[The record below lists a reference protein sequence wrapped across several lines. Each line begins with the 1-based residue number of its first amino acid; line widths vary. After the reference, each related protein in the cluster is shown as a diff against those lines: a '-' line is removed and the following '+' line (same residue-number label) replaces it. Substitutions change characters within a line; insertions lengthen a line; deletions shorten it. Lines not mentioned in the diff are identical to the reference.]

1 MKNLLENL
9 GIEITSEEEEQVF
22 IEAFTHRSAVN
33 ERTKY
38 NIHNERLEFLGD
50 AILETI
56 TTEFLYYKF
65 SEKAEGEMTNLRA
78 ALVCGEHLAEIAR
91 KLGLG
96 EYLIMSHGEA
106 KSGGAEKA
114 YLLANVVESMI
125 GAIYVNYGI
134 KKSREFITE
143 YILCD
148 LEGIMETA
156 SHIDAKSS
164 FQEISQGELG
174 ITPHYDVLSEV
185 GKDHEK
191 EFEVAAFLGEKMVGK
206 GMGKSKKEAQSSAA
220 KDALEHQKSWRKT

>member
-9 GIEITSEEEEQVF
+9 GIEIASEEEEQVF

-38 NIHNERLEFLGD
+38 NVHNERLEFLGD

-78 ALVCGEHLAEIAR
+78 ALVCGEHLSEIAR

-134 KKSREFITE
+134 KNPAN
-143 YILCD
+143 L
-148 LEGIMETA
+148 
-156 SHIDAKSS
+156 
-164 FQEISQGELG
+164 SQN
-174 ITPHYDVLSEV
+174 IFCVI
-185 GKDHEK
+185 
-191 EFEVAAFLGEKMVGK
+191 
-206 GMGKSKKEAQSSAA
+206 
-220 KDALEHQKSWRKT
+220 

>member
-9 GIEITSEEEEQVF
+9 GIEITSEEEERVF

>member
-1 MKNLLENL
+1 MKNLLKNL
-9 GIEITSEEEEQVF
+9 GIEIVSEEEEQVF
-22 IEAFTHRSAVN
+22 TEAFTHRSAVN
-33 ERTKY
+33 EKTKY
-38 NIHNERLEFLGD
+38 NVHNERLEFLGD

-65 SEKAEGEMTNLRA
+65 PDKAEGEMTNLRA

-96 EYLIMSHGEA
+96 EFLIMSHGEA

-114 YLLANVVESMI
+114 YLLANVVESLI

-134 KKSREFITE
+134 KKSREIITR

-148 LEGIMETA
+148 LEEIMKSA
-156 SHIDAKSS
+156 SYIDSKSE
-164 FQEISQGELG
+164 FQEIAQGEMS
-174 ITPHYDVLSEV
+174 ITPHYEVLSET

-191 EFEVAAFLGEKMVGK
+191 EFEVAAFLKEKMVGK
-206 GMGKSKKEAQSSAA
+206 GTGSSKKNAQSSAA
-220 KDALEHQKSWRKT
+220 KDALENQSVWRKK